1 MRIPGR
7 GRLVT
12 FAVLAVCAQVARNWL
27 MLHAIG
33 VNISV
38 FDSMALLIV
47 MFTVGQLPI
56 GPSTGP
62 AAAVLILG
70 ANGVATVAA
79 AGVLLTVTGIVGSLC
94 YAAWAITDRI
104 AEGRL
109 DASPRRRGP
118 TRRGGTNPT
127 LTLPVSIT

>member
-1 MRIPGR
+1 
-7 GRLVT
+7 
-12 FAVLAVCAQVARNWL
+12 

-70 ANGVATVAA
+70 ANGVAAVAA

-104 AEGRL
+104 VGGRL
-109 DASPRRRGP
+109 DVSPDVVVPPGAANAMR
-118 TRRGGTNPT
+118 NPKGH
-127 LTLPVSIT
+127 PVDVTA